1 MRLMNSLRV
10 LPSLYMRFNRKE
22 FALRSIAVAIFV
34 LVVSLGS
41 AAEACV
47 INGKTV
53 SKNLRCPKKC
63 VLNDHRINYSNENC
77 PKGSTE
83 KVLSAGTVSRLD
95 MNARYH

>member
-1 MRLMNSLRV
+1 
-10 LPSLYMRFNRKE
+10 MRFKRKE
-22 FALRSIAVAIFV
+22 FALRSIVVAIFI
-34 LVVSLGS
+34 LVVSLGP

-63 VLNDHRINYSNENC
+63 VINYRTIYSNENC

-95 MNARYH
+95 MKARYP